1 MFRILSIFAL
11 NRFQDTLLS
20 HKTILSHDKQFCQVI
35 GNPVKSNREQEG
47 VRGFA
52 TVAGGVS
59 RRKGKHLASIE
70 KSLTNVYQMSWMR
83 FVPQIEAFSR
93 VKDND
98 DLSICDVTAFLK
110 TFVVHSRIR
119 TYSSWLCAIQNS
131 PHILLSWCGEKRCD
145 CLALAVSVWWAESRC
160 EPYCLLRREHTCTC
174 FEHNLF
180 RIQSF
185 WKWIHRYF
193 IRSCETRDELIR
205 SVTFLST

>member
-70 KSLTNVYQMSWMR
+70 KSLTNVYQMS
-83 FVPQIEAFSR
+83 
-93 VKDND
+93 
-98 DLSICDVTAFLK
+98 
-110 TFVVHSRIR
+110 
-119 TYSSWLCAIQNS
+119 
-131 PHILLSWCGEKRCD
+131 
-145 CLALAVSVWWAESRC
+145 
-160 EPYCLLRREHTCTC
+160 
-174 FEHNLF
+174 
-180 RIQSF
+180 
-185 WKWIHRYF
+185 
-193 IRSCETRDELIR
+193 
-205 SVTFLST
+205 